1 MEGDRPKS
9 LAEFKEIFNK
19 CIDQYLTDTPTDCVI
34 SQEKAGR
41 ILKVLQN
48 DPDFSDSEITSYVKQ
63 DKIQLQDF
71 PLLQLKNVL
80 CTVKKGRKTANRLND
95 DLFGRFRRVVLKEEF
110 FDMIYKAHSQ
120 HGSRNHIG
128 FEKTIFQLKRNYS
141 HIPCEVVLKFMKM
154 CPVCAGSVAEENISL
169 FCLKYEDDIPAD
181 PKCQQNPGKYI
192 KKEKPK
198 KVKKSP
204 TTMRKAAR
212 AKAKTTTTTTT
223 TVKAKTKTKVTS
235 AKKTKATAKKTE
247 TSTRKAKRTSTAMT
261 TATTRETTL
270 ARQPKANTNIK
281 ISNKI
286 FGERPSQ
293 QDHDYVRTRHH
304 LPITYSLAGPKNS
317 SVPNFRDYTKN
328 QRVHV
333 LRASYFMAVGRVT
346 IIDIKELQ
354 AETVPSNQFT
364 LVVHY
369 VDLWS
374 KYSVFWPLCKK
385 DISELAL
392 GIAKNVFAYFGAP
405 RQLIYNGCT
414 MQAAE
419 QLEEVLRVW
428 SSQINVTTSILEDP
442 LASSGPLHWRI
453 FEDLKTLPQDSW
465 ESHLSKLQYLA
476 NTKFVKTHGRITPYE
491 AVFGHMPLTETFV
504 SQSDTQSKT
513 PANGNMTNVRKKQR
527 SSSGSKGSK
536 ASTAGDSVPA
546 NASSNTS
553 NDANSGVVY
562 EAQLGPLPSPP
573 YPVAC
578 TINIANR
585 SPRSLLPSTLTVL
598 QQTTAPTPM
607 SDSLTYVVSKT
618 EPTSDSDTLLMEVDN
633 NNTVMTTAATSPMMT
648 ACSSDSLSVA
658 ANTTVTDSATTSI
671 GDIQVKME
679 TVDDTSNELA
689 EIKTSDA
696 IHNQATISAIET
708 VDAAISMIKMHQLE
722 KDNSI
727 TDSTNKK
734 KILKKPTLKLPPRSK
749 NTNSAKILKCYRFK
763 VKQNLKTYAHYKA
776 RSAQHKIIN
785 EALANLDLVEHV
797 RGALPESSEPNPD
810 PQQP

>member
-1 MEGDRPKS
+1 MAVIQNIMEGDRPKS

-63 DKIQLQDF
+63 DKIQLKDF
-71 PLLQLKNVL
+71 PLLRLQNVL

-120 HGSRNHIG
+120 HGSRNHLG

-154 CPVCAGSVAEENISL
+154 CPVCAGSVPEENISL
-169 FCLKYEDDIPAD
+169 FCLKYEDDIIPAD
-181 PKCQQNPGKYI
+181 TKCQQNPRKYI

-198 KVKKSP
+198 KGKKLS
-204 TTMRKAAR
+204 
-212 AKAKTTTTTTT
+212 TTTRK
-223 TVKAKTKTKVTS
+223 TVRAKTKTTTATTARAKTKAKATS

-247 TSTRKAKRTSTAMT
+247 TTTRRAKRTLTSTT
-261 TATTRETTL
+261 TTTTRETSS
-270 ARQPKANTNIK
+270 AHQPKANTNIK
-281 ISNKI
+281 ISSRI

-293 QDHDYVRTRHH
+293 QDHDYVRTQHH

-317 SVPNFRDYTKN
+317 SVPNFRDYSKN

-333 LRASYFMAVGRVT
+333 LRASFFMAVGRVT
-346 IIDIKELQ
+346 IIDINELQ
-354 AETVPSNQFT
+354 TETAPSNQFT

-374 KYSVFWPLCKK
+374 KYSIFWPLCKK

-453 FEDLKTLPQDSW
+453 FEDLKSLPQDSW
-465 ESHLSKLQYLA
+465 ESHLAKLQYLA
-476 NTKFVKTHGRITPYE
+476 NTKFVKTHGRVTPYE

-504 SQSDTQSKT
+504 SPVDTQSKT
-513 PANGNMTNVRKKQR
+513 PTNGSMTNVRKKQR
-527 SSSGSKGSK
+527 SSTGSKGPK
-536 ASTAGDSVPA
+536 ASTASGSVPA
-546 NASSNTS
+546 NVSSKTS
-553 NDANSGVVY
+553 NGANSGGVY
-562 EAQLGPLPSPP
+562 EAQLDPLPSQP

-607 SDSLTYVVSKT
+607 S
-618 EPTSDSDTLLMEVDN
+618 
-633 NNTVMTTAATSPMMT
+633 
-648 ACSSDSLSVA
+648 
-658 ANTTVTDSATTSI
+658 
-671 GDIQVKME
+671 G
-679 TVDDTSNELA
+679 
-689 EIKTSDA
+689 
-696 IHNQATISAIET
+696 
-708 VDAAISMIKMHQLE
+708 
-722 KDNSI
+722 
-727 TDSTNKK
+727 
-734 KILKKPTLKLPPRSK
+734 
-749 NTNSAKILKCYRFK
+749 
-763 VKQNLKTYAHYKA
+763 
-776 RSAQHKIIN
+776 
-785 EALANLDLVEHV
+785 
-797 RGALPESSEPNPD
+797 
-810 PQQP
+810 

>member
-504 SQSDTQSKT
+504 SQSDTQS
-513 PANGNMTNVRKKQR
+513 N
-527 SSSGSKGSK
+527 
-536 ASTAGDSVPA
+536 
-546 NASSNTS
+546 
-553 NDANSGVVY
+553 
-562 EAQLGPLPSPP
+562 
-573 YPVAC
+573 
-578 TINIANR
+578 
-585 SPRSLLPSTLTVL
+585 
-598 QQTTAPTPM
+598 
-607 SDSLTYVVSKT
+607 SLTYVVSKT

-708 VDAAISMIKMHQLE
+708 VDAGQILVKEKEIMTENEVIEERVLNLE
-722 KDNSI
+722 
-727 TDSTNKK
+727 
-734 KILKKPTLKLPPRSK
+734 PV
-749 NTNSAKILKCYRFK
+749 AKTEL
-763 VKQNLKTYAHYKA
+763 
-776 RSAQHKIIN
+776 
-785 EALANLDLVEHV
+785 
-797 RGALPESSEPNPD
+797 LPEREIKFYVAFTEAADPKLGGIHKEEFMDVAKQIGFSKITIEYLYQKCKRNENGVITWKEFITRVRKVLRQRHYGIEDVRNSFQKCDKDGDGYITIDDLLKATKEIERQSLAEDQLQAWVDFIDKNKDGKVDYSEFMVNFGF
-810 PQQP
+810 